1 VGWSLIGNSFTIAEA
16 YREEVSPSIA
26 YNSQRGE
33 YLVVWH
39 NDRPNFADIQAQR
52 LDTNGNPIGGPF
64 FIAVGQDAKRQFPDV
79 IHNSLHDQ
87 YLVVWE
93 GYDPISTKNMISAR
107 RVDESGVVLD
117 STDINLSGPVNI
129 VTPSEHS
136 VSYAFSSD
144 RYLVVWAETIH
155 PGGPNVAVN
164 GQVMKVDGSL
174 DGGPFVI
181 TLGPEPRYASDVA
194 NNRHANRYLVIW

>member
-1 VGWSLIGNSFTIAEA
+1 
-16 YREEVSPSIA
+16 
-26 YNSQRGE
+26 
-33 YLVVWH
+33 
-39 NDRPNFADIQAQR
+39 
-52 LDTNGNPIGGPF
+52 
-64 FIAVGQDAKRQFPDV
+64 
-79 IHNSLHDQ
+79 
-87 YLVVWE
+87 
-93 GYDPISTKNMISAR
+93 MIYAR

-129 VTPSEHS
+129 VTPSEPS